1 MGAGAGL
8 CGDRR
13 GDPSDVDNG
22 SGKVREMSTI
32 IRRKR
37 YPLSRSRID
46 MLDWGIA
53 ICRGVAI
60 GLFFLLLVMAVLKGV
75 EGG

>member
-1 MGAGAGL
+1 
-8 CGDRR
+8 
-13 GDPSDVDNG
+13 VDNDF
-22 SGKVREMSTI
+22 GKVREMSI
-32 IRRKR
+32 VLRRKR

-53 ICRGVAI
+53 ICRGLAV
-60 GLFFLLLVMAVLKGV
+60 GLFLLLLVMAVLKGV